1 MDHLAKLH
9 ALAILFPF
17 GLWEEVMPKH
27 RAGKLDIDKLADRV
41 ELPVQYLHTIMTNE
55 WKKVRETIL
64 A

>member
-17 GLWEEVMPKH
+17 GLWEELMPRHK
-27 RAGKLDIDKLADRV
+27 AGKLDIDKLADRV
-41 ELPVQYLHTIMTNE
+41 ELPIPHLRTIMTDE